1 MCLLV
6 VLMCRLFLKWCAL
19 QRLPQLARQ
28 RTCIL
33 AMVAKDGGCCAGCRR
48 CRFST
53 SYDAI
58 LNANLHPH
66 DGSLCLLMS
75 CLVQTFFFFHFLGNC
90 LVRLFFSRIDSQ
102 SQYRKVMA
110 FMSFPYGTRMPCSC
124 VAYVV

>member
-1 MCLLV
+1 MSLLV

-28 RTCIL
+28 RTCVL

-58 LNANLHPH
+58 LNANLQPLSPRVVSCA
-66 DGSLCLLMS
+66 DFFLLS
-75 CLVQTFFFFHFLGNC
+75 
-90 LVRLFFSRIDSQ
+90 FSW
-102 SQYRKVMA
+102 
-110 FMSFPYGTRMPCSC
+110 
-124 VAYVV
+124 